1 MSCSGIKQ
9 KEWIIG
15 GRGKCI
21 KSADNPETTGL
32 DKNAESA
39 SIAELQAGQ
48 TVAGEAT
55 DRMVSEGG
63 GKCIE
68 SAGETTGRALSEGG
82 GKYKRSADNPET
94 TGRTNSAPSI
104 IDRLLEVRG
113 ITTEEAK
120 KDFLNPLGITLM
132 HPNAFCDMPK
142 AVERIVKAIDE
153 KENILIYGDFDADG
167 VTSTS
172 LLMKT
177 FTYLGA
183 NVDFYIPD
191 REEEGHGLHTKS
203 LVQLLTKKKPK
214 LIITV
219 DNGISS
225 VEEVKFIN
233 SFQRDVIIT
242 DHHEAPEELPPAY
255 AIINPKAMNALDEKL
270 TPTQIEYL
278 TSLAGVG
285 VAFKLAQAVL
295 EKYDKLNFSLE
306 LLPYVTVGTIAD
318 IVPLIGEN
326 RYYVTK
332 GLELIAAGKHYGI
345 KRMLDVAGV
354 GTDNGLT
361 AEQIA
366 FTIAPRI
373 NASGR
378 IDNVDNAIK
387 VMISENKQEIEMAI
401 IALENFNKL
410 RQEMCSQTFAE
421 ADEMWRASK
430 SRDNA
435 IVLFSKDWHIGI
447 IGIVASK
454 FVEKYYKPTF
464 IMNYSEETKTFRCS
478 ARGVKELN
486 LYDIISNISEYLDG
500 FGGHQLAAGLSFSE
514 EKASFDT
521 VKKALNK
528 TVDEMLNGQKL
539 NPSLDIDLELSIND
553 VDIDLVEEIS
563 KLEPFG
569 AGNPSPTFVVKNL
582 VLKQKKLM
590 GSTKDHLKLTVE
602 TPSGTM
608 DCVWWSRGDIPL
620 IAGDRLDIAFAPQ
633 LNTFNG
639 VTSVQLILKDVHSD
653 ALKEEEAAKVKIYDH
668 RKKTNILAQVNDY
681 IKNSKLKICAFVEDR
696 NILEKLKPF
705 EHILKSAVT
714 RNTAEKS
721 DVLMFFDYP
730 ADEDIL
736 QNLMTTVSPDA
747 IHYMNYELGKFNEE
761 GMLKTFSGMIRYTC
775 NTLDG
780 VFNLSRAA
788 SALGVTDIVIET
800 MLEMFEDT
808 GMIKIK
814 SRGEDAFK
822 IEFLNSVEL
831 SKALHTIKYAEFIE
845 LMNTI
850 NDYKNKFQTTDII

>member
-1 MSCSGIKQ
+1 MSSSGVNNTRVSR
-9 KEWIIG
+9 KEWIIKG
-15 GRGKCI
+15 NKGKNG
-21 KSADNPETTGL
+21 ADRLAGTTL
-32 DKNAESA
+32 TSDK
-39 SIAELQAGQ
+39 
-48 TVAGEAT
+48 
-55 DRMVSEGG
+55 
-63 GKCIE
+63 
-68 SAGETTGRALSEGG
+68 
-82 GKYKRSADNPET
+82 
-94 TGRTNSAPSI
+94 I
-104 IDRLLEVRG
+104 IDRLLDVRG
-113 ITTEEAK
+113 IKGEEARR
-120 KDFLNPLGITLM
+120 DFLNPLGITLM

-153 KENILIYGDFDADG
+153 KENILVYGDFDADG

-172 LLMKT
+172 VLMKT
-177 FTYLGA
+177 FAYLGA

-191 REEEGHGLHTKS
+191 REAEGHGLNTKA

-225 VEEVKFIN
+225 LEEVKFIN
-233 SFQRDVIIT
+233 SFGRDVIIT

-255 AIINPKAMNALDEKL
+255 AIINPKAMNALDEQL
-270 TPTQIEYL
+270 TPAQINSL

-285 VAFKLAQAVL
+285 VAFKLAQGVL
-295 EKYDKLNFSLE
+295 EKYNKLDFSYE
-306 LLPYVTVGTIAD
+306 ILPFVTVGTIAD
-318 IVPLIGEN
+318 LVPLIGEN
-326 RYYVTK
+326 RYFVTK

-378 IDNVDNAIK
+378 IDNVDAAVK

-401 IALENFNKL
+401 IALENYNKL

-421 ADEMWRASK
+421 ADEIWRNSR

-435 IVLFSKDWHIGI
+435 IVLHSKDWHIGI

-464 IMNYSEETKTFRCS
+464 IMNYNEETKSFRCS

-486 LYDIISNISEYLDG
+486 IYDILSSVSDYLDG
-500 FGGHQLAAGLSFSE
+500 FGGHQMAGGCSFSE

-521 VKKALNK
+521 VKKAINK

-539 NPSLDIDLELSIND
+539 TPSLDIDMELSIDD
-553 VDIDLVEEIS
+553 VDVSLVEAIS

-569 AGNPSPTFVVKNL
+569 MANPSPSFVVRNL

-590 GSTKDHLKLTVE
+590 GSTKEHLKLTVE
-602 TPSGTM
+602 TKNGTM

-653 ALKEEEAAKVKIYDH
+653 ALKEEETSKTKIYDH

-696 NILEKLKPF
+696 SILEKLKPF
-705 EHILKSAVT
+705 EGIMQCVSKRDNAQ
-714 RNTAEKS
+714 KS

-736 QNLMTTVSPDA
+736 QKVMTTVSADA
-747 IHYMNYELGKFNEE
+747 IHYMNYPKGKYNEE
-761 GMLKTFSGMIRYTC
+761 GILKTFSGMIRYTC

-780 VFNLSRAA
+780 DFNIERAA
-788 SALGVTDIVIET
+788 SALGVTDDVVEVL
-800 MLEMFEDT
+800 LEMFEDV
-808 GMIKIK
+808 GMIKILE
-814 SRGEDAFK
+814 RGEDSFK
-822 IEFLNSVEL
+822 IDFISTVEL
-831 SKALHTIKYAEFIE
+831 SKTLHTIKYAEFIE
-845 LMNTI
+845 LMNTVS
-850 NDYKNKFQTTDII
+850 DYKHKFMIMDLE

>member
-1 MSCSGIKQ
+1 MSCTGVNQGVIQ
-9 KEWIIG
+9 KEWIVKG
-15 GRGKCI
+15 GV
-21 KSADNPETTGL
+21 
-32 DKNAESA
+32 ESKA
-39 SIAELQAGQ
+39 SGAN
-48 TVAGEAT
+48 
-55 DRMVSEGG
+55 S
-63 GKCIE
+63 
-68 SAGETTGRALSEGG
+68 
-82 GKYKRSADNPET
+82 
-94 TGRTNSAPSI
+94 TNSI

-113 ITTEEAK
+113 ITGEQARR
-120 KDFLNPLGITLM
+120 DFLNPLEITLM

-153 KENILIYGDFDADG
+153 KENILVYGDFDADG

-172 LLMKT
+172 VLMKT
-177 FTYLGA
+177 FAYLGA

-191 REEEGHGLHTKS
+191 REAEGHGLNTKA

-225 VEEVKFIN
+225 LEEVKFIN
-233 SFQRDVIIT
+233 SFGRDVIIT

-255 AIINPKAMNALDEKL
+255 AIINPKAMNALDEQL
-270 TPTQIEYL
+270 TPSQINSL

-285 VAFKLAQAVL
+285 VAFKLAQGVL
-295 EKYDKLNFSLE
+295 EKYNKLDFSYE
-306 LLPYVTVGTIAD
+306 ILPFVTVGTIAD
-318 IVPLIGEN
+318 LVPLIGEN
-326 RYYVTK
+326 RYFVTK
-332 GLELIAAGKHYGI
+332 GLELISAGKHYGI

-378 IDNVDNAIK
+378 IDNVDAAVK

-401 IALENFNKL
+401 IALENYNKL

-421 ADEMWRASK
+421 ADEIWKNSR

-435 IVLFSKDWHIGI
+435 IVLYSKDWHIGI

-464 IMNYSEETKTFRCS
+464 IMNYNEETKCFRCS

-486 LYDIISNISEYLDG
+486 IYDILSNISEYLDG
-500 FGGHQLAAGLSFSE
+500 FGGHQMAGGCSFSE

-521 VKKALNK
+521 VKKVINK

-539 NPSLDIDLELSIND
+539 TPSLDIDMELSIDD
-553 VDIDLVEEIS
+553 VDVSLVEAIS

-569 AGNPSPTFVVKNL
+569 MANPSPSFVVRNL

-590 GSTKDHLKLTVE
+590 GATKEHLKLTVE
-602 TPSGTM
+602 TKNGTM

-639 VTSVQLILKDVHSD
+639 VTSVQLILKDVHSE
-653 ALKEEEAAKVKIYDH
+653 ALKEEETSKIKIYDH

-681 IKNSKLKICAFVEDR
+681 IKNSNLKISAFVEDK
-696 NILEKLKPF
+696 NILESLRPF
-705 EHILKSAVT
+705 ENIIKNVIRRDNAQ
-714 RNTAEKS
+714 KS

-730 ADEDIL
+730 ADDDIL
-736 QNLMTTVSPDA
+736 QKIMTAVSPDA
-747 IHYMNYELGKFNEE
+747 IHYMNYSKGKYNEE
-761 GMLKTFSGMIRYTC
+761 GILKTFSGMIRYTC

-780 VFNLSRAA
+780 DFNIDRAA
-788 SALGVTDIVIET
+788 SALGLTSEIIEVL
-800 MLEMFEDT
+800 LEMFEDV
-808 GMIKIK
+808 GMIKILE
-814 SRGEDAFK
+814 RADDRFK
-822 IEFLNSVEL
+822 IDFISTVEL

-845 LMNTI
+845 LMNTVD
-850 NDYKNKFQTTDII
+850 DYKHKFMTMDIE

>member
-1 MSCSGIKQ
+1 MSCT
-9 KEWIIG
+9 KEWVV
-15 GRGKCI
+15 RGKSSGQNVSLQE
-21 KSADNPETTGL
+21 KR
-32 DKNAESA
+32 A
-39 SIAELQAGQ
+39 SL
-48 TVAGEAT
+48 
-55 DRMVSEGG
+55 
-63 GKCIE
+63 
-68 SAGETTGRALSEGG
+68 
-82 GKYKRSADNPET
+82 
-94 TGRTNSAPSI
+94 

-120 KDFLNPLGITLM
+120 KNFLNPLGITLM
-132 HPNAFCDMPK
+132 HPNAFCDMQK
-142 AVERIVKAIDE
+142 AVARISQAIDN

-172 LLMKT
+172 VLMKT
-177 FTYLGA
+177 LGYLEA
-183 NVDFYIPD
+183 EVDYYIPE
-191 REEEGHGLHTKS
+191 RENEGHGLNTKA

-214 LIITV
+214 LVITV

-233 SFQRDVIIT
+233 SFGRDVIIT
-242 DHHEAPEELPPAY
+242 DHHEAPEVLPEAY

-270 TPTQIEYL
+270 TPAQIESL

-285 VAFKLAQAVL
+285 VAFKLAQAIL
-295 EKYDKLNFSLE
+295 EHYDKLSFSME
-306 LLPYVTVGTIAD
+306 LLPFVTVGTIAD

-378 IDNVDNAIK
+378 IDTVESAIK

-401 IALENFNKL
+401 ITLENFNKL
-410 RQEMCSQTFAE
+410 RQEMCSETFAQ

-464 IMNYSEETKTFRCS
+464 IMNYSEENKCFRCS

-500 FGGHQLAAGLSFSE
+500 FGGHQLAAGFAFSE
-514 EKASFDT
+514 EKASFET

-528 TVDEMLNGQKL
+528 TIDEMLNGQKL
-539 NPSLDIDLELSIND
+539 APSIDVDLELTIDEVD
-553 VDIDLVEEIS
+553 VGLVEEIS

-569 AGNPSPTFVVKNL
+569 ASNPSPTFVVNNL
-582 VLKQKKLM
+582 VLKEKKLM
-590 GSTKDHLKLTVE
+590 GSTKDHLKLIVE
-602 TPSGTM
+602 IPTGTM
-608 DCVWWSRGDIPL
+608 DCVWWSKGDVPL
-620 IAGDRLDIAFAPQ
+620 VAGDRIDVAFAPQ

-639 VTSVQLILKDVHSD
+639 VTSVQLVLKDVHSE
-653 ALKEEEAAKVKIYDH
+653 ALKDEEISKIKIYDH

-681 IKNSKLKICAFVEDR
+681 IKNSKHSIAVFVEDR
-696 NILEKLKPF
+696 AIMERLKPF
-705 EHILKSAVT
+705 GDIYSHIIN
-714 RNTAEKS
+714 RNNAQKS

-736 QNLMTTVSPDA
+736 QNLMMTVSADA
-747 IHYMNYELGKFNEE
+747 IHYMKYQSEKYNEE
-761 GMLKTFSGMIRYTC
+761 LVLKTFSGMLRYTC
-775 NTLDG
+775 NSLDG
-780 VFNLSRAA
+780 NFNLDRAA
-788 SALGVTDIVIET
+788 SALGVTNLVVET

-814 SRGEDAFK
+814 GRGEDSFK
-822 IEFLNSVEL
+822 IDFLQAVEL
-831 SKALHTIKYAEFIE
+831 SKTLHTVKYAEFVE

-850 NDYKNKFQTTDII
+850 NDYKNRFMTIELE

>member
-1 MSCSGIKQ
+1 MSGTGVNK
-9 KEWIIG
+9 KEWVIHG
-15 GRGKCI
+15 
-21 KSADNPETTGL
+21 DNDSNKT
-32 DKNAESA
+32 
-39 SIAELQAGQ
+39 
-48 TVAGEAT
+48 
-55 DRMVSEGG
+55 
-63 GKCIE
+63 
-68 SAGETTGRALSEGG
+68 
-82 GKYKRSADNPET
+82 
-94 TGRTNSAPSI
+94 I

-113 ITTEEAK
+113 ITADAAK

-172 LLMKT
+172 VLMKT
-177 FTYLGA
+177 FSYLGA
-183 NVDFYIPD
+183 NVDYYIPE
-191 REEEGHGLHTKS
+191 RENEGHGLNTKA

-242 DHHEAPEELPPAY
+242 DHHEAPETLPEAY

-270 TPTQIEYL
+270 TPAQIESL

-295 EKYDKLNFSLE
+295 EKYDKLSFSME
-306 LLPYVTVGTIAD
+306 ILPFVTVGTIAD
-318 IVPLIGEN
+318 LVPLIGEN
-326 RYYVTK
+326 RYYVAK
-332 GLELIAAGKHYGI
+332 GLELIAAGKHYGL
-345 KRMLDVAGV
+345 KRMLDIAGV

-361 AEQIA
+361 AEQVA

-378 IDNVDNAIK
+378 IDTVDSALK

-401 IALENFNKL
+401 ITLENFNKL

-421 ADEMWRASK
+421 ADEMWKASK

-486 LYDIISNISEYLDG
+486 LYDIISNISENLDG
-500 FGGHQLAAGLSFSE
+500 FGGHQLAAGFAFSE
-514 EKASFDT
+514 EKSSFET
-521 VKKALNK
+521 VKKALN
-528 TVDEMLNGQKL
+528 TTIDEMLSGQKL
-539 NPSLDIDLELSIND
+539 NPSID
-553 VDIDLVEEIS
+553 VDMELKIDEVDVSLVEEIS
-563 KLEPFG
+563 RLEPFG
-569 AGNPSPTFVVKNL
+569 ASNPSPTFVVNNL

-602 TPSGTM
+602 TPNGTI

-620 IAGDRLDIAFAPQ
+620 IQGDRLDIAFAPQ

-653 ALKEEEAAKVKIYDH
+653 ALKEEETAKTKVYDH
-668 RKKTNILAQVNDY
+668 RKKTNIFSQVNDY
-681 IKNSKLKICAFVEDR
+681 IKNSKLTICAFAEDKAV
-696 NILEKLKPF
+696 LEVLKPF
-705 EHILKSAVT
+705 KSIYEHAVN
-714 RNTAEKS
+714 RVNAQKS

-730 ADEDIL
+730 ADEDIMRS
-736 QNLMTTVSPDA
+736 LMTTVSADA
-747 IHYMNYELGKFNEE
+747 IHYMNYSLKNYNEE
-761 GMLKTFSGMIRYTC
+761 AILKTFSGMVRYTC

-780 VFNLSRAA
+780 NFDLTRGAA
-788 SALGVTDIVIET
+788 ALGVTNPVIET
-800 MLEMFEDT
+800 LLEMFEDT

-814 SRGEDAFK
+814 ERTEESFK
-822 IEFLNSVEL
+822 IEFWSAVEL
-831 SKALHTIKYAEFIE
+831 SKTLHTLKYAEFVE

-850 NDYKNKFQTTDII
+850 NEYKNKFMTIDL